1 MQHII
6 EYQISLTRVLDGL
19 TEEQAREYEAADRA
33 YLTRVLSS
41 GATRHLN
48 IDGKFFQLD
57 TPDAEIEPREIADE
71 CEACR
76 INLDELK
83 AEQHERN
90 LPMR

>member
-6 EYQISLTRVLDGL
+6 EYQISLTRILDGL
-19 TEEQAREYEAADRA
+19 TEKQAKEYEAADKA

-57 TPDAEIEPREIADE
+57 TPDAEIADE
-71 CEACR
+71 CESCR
-76 INLDELK
+76 IDVDELM
-83 AEQHERN
+83 AEQQEKN